1 MNGEASTGGESAFA
15 VLRRRV
21 GRLVTSN
28 YDLAARCNL
37 HCEGCLF
44 FAGDDYKQYREVTDP
59 EAWRAFFRSE
69 RDRGVNF
76 GYFAG
81 AEPSLELAR
90 LRIADEYIDRGV
102 IFSNGLIPIPR
113 DISFRIHVSIWGDE
127 AQSIQ
132 TRGAGN
138 LKALKH
144 YRDDPRVAFVFTVT
158 ATNIHT
164 IHPIAQAVRDE
175 GGAITFNFFSP
186 TTKYLNARARLD
198 AEDSRF
204 FRHRGTS
211 ATPVLEAADLQRATD
226 EIFRAIADFPEAVL
240 YSPHFHHWVTQPEGL
255 YELDPVTGI
264 ARNCGNRLSERH
276 RHYNVDLSATAAKCC
291 SPNIDCSQCRAYAMS
306 YATFLKAQATP
317 RVRAAASAEWLD
329 VWDVWARLF
338 LGEADAALAHAGL
351 APVAE
356 AAI

>member
-1 MNGEASTGGESAFA
+1 
-15 VLRRRV
+15 V

-28 YDLAARCNL
+28 YDLASRCNL

-44 FAGDDYKQYREVTDP
+44 FAGDDYKQYAEVTDP
-59 EAWRAFFRSE
+59 GAWRAFFRSE
-69 RDRGVNF
+69 RARGVNF

-81 AEPSLELAR
+81 AEPSMELER
-90 LRIADEYIDRGV
+90 LRIADAYIDRGV
-102 IFSNGLIPIPR
+102 IFTNGLVPIPR

-144 YRDDPRVAFVFTVT
+144 YRGDPRVAFVFTVT

-164 IHPIAQAVRDE
+164 IHAIAAAVQDTGSRL
-175 GGAITFNFFSP
+175 TFNLFSP
-186 TTKYLNARARLD
+186 TTKYLNERAGLD
-198 AEDSRF
+198 AEDRKF
-204 FRHRGTS
+204 FRRRGTS
-211 ATPVLEAADLQRATD
+211 ATPVLGADDLRRATD
-226 EIFRAIADFPEAVL
+226 EIYRAIADFPQAVL
-240 YSPHFHHWVTQPEGL
+240 YSPHFHDWVTRPEGI
-255 YELDPVTGI
+255 YELDPATGI

-317 RVRAAASAEWLD
+317 RVRTAASAEWLE
-329 VWDVWARLF
+329 VWDIWARLF
-338 LGEADAALAHAGL
+338 LGEDEG
-351 APVAE
+351 APVPPSLAVAME
-356 AAI
+356 SEMAL